1 MQTVLDAIDI
11 GEVTVIYLLH
21 LLVWELD
28 CGSGGA
34 AWTRD
39 TKKGIKGVSAALH
52 LLDST
57 VLDYSKMEH
66 TTVSG
71 TDLHAARS
79 ENQIRGGE
87 QRADRT
93 STVSAMGRAP
103 SLSFL

>member
-57 VLDYSKMEH
+57 VLDHSKMEH